1 VRDIRRTDCADEDLI
16 DIWATMAA
24 QSPEIADRTLDA
36 IEQRWR
42 QLARFPFSGRARDDV
57 APGMRCLIAGN
68 YLTLY
73 RIGETEIVILRG
85 VHGRRKIDRETV
97 KGSPPPV

>member
-1 VRDIRRTDCADEDLI
+1 VRDIRRTDCADEDRI
-16 DIWATMAA
+16 EIWASIAA
-24 QSPEIADRTLDA
+24 ESPAIADRTLDA

-42 QLARFPFSGRARDDV
+42 QLARFPFSGRARDDI
-57 APGMRCLIAGN
+57 APGVRCLVAGN

-73 RIGETEIVILRG
+73 MIGETEITILRV

-97 KGSPPPV
+97 KHSLPPL